1 MFENNSFRKKKK
13 YYKTSDKDCLR
24 PLSMPNKKLI
34 LSKFD
39 KEIDERG
46 IDLGRTDSF
55 DYHYM
60 DADYKVYVS
69 TNMANSF
76 VVNISTPKGRILHCD
91 IVEVKGTTKTAADYV
106 FGKMFRNH
114 SQG

>member
-46 IDLGRTDSF
+46 KEFLCKLI
-55 DYHYM
+55 
-60 DADYKVYVS
+60 
-69 TNMANSF
+69 
-76 VVNISTPKGRILHCD
+76 
-91 IVEVKGTTKTAADYV
+91 EAAAP
-106 FGKMFRNH
+106 
-114 SQG
+114 